1 MALPRIDKGM
11 AVSATAH
18 VAVLLWAG
26 LSFAA
31 KPLEAPQ
38 QDAVFVE
45 TMSFSEFSQMTAGSK
60 KATKTDT
67 PKPLVEKKD
76 EPKPVENQEAK
87 ISDKPEVVASTASST
102 PPPEEAKK
110 PEPQPMPREAKPEP
124 RPEPKREPEKK
135 VPDAEALKK
144 NDKPKKE
151 EPKKDEAR
159 KEEPKKK
166 EAKKPEPPKPLPPK
180 KPEKKVV
187 EHKPQPEQEQSRFD
201 ASRIAALLDKRE
213 PRRMA
218 AAGETLNNTPA
229 LGTATGTAAKLSQN
243 EIDALRARIQ
253 QCWNP
258 PAGAAEARDLVVQVR
273 ILFQPDGSLA
283 ADPRLISRTSSSYQQ
298 IAAESALRAI
308 RRCAPYSFMPAAK
321 YEAWKD
327 VEVTFDPRDLF
338 RG

>member
-1 MALPRIDKGM
+1 MAPRIDKGL

-18 VAVLLWAG
+18 AAVLLWAG
-26 LSFAA
+26 LSLAA
-31 KPLEAPQ
+31 KPLDAAPSEAL
-38 QDAVFVE
+38 FVE
-45 TMSFSEFSQMTAGSK
+45 TISFSEFSEMTAGSK
-60 KATKTDT
+60 TAKKAET

-76 EPKPVENQEAK
+76 EPKPIETPEAK
-87 ISDKPEVVASTASST
+87 VSEKPEVVAAAAAAA
-102 PPPEEAKK
+102 PPPEEAKQPDPK
-110 PEPQPMPREAKPEP
+110 PQPPKAKAE
-124 RPEPKREPEKK
+124 PEPKPEPEKK
-135 VPDAEALKK
+135 PPEAEALKK

-151 EPKKDEAR
+151 E
-159 KEEPKKK
+159 
-166 EAKKPEPPKPLPPK
+166 AKKPEPKPLPPK
-180 KPEKKVV
+180 RPERKVKV
-187 EHKPQPEQEQSRFD
+187 AEPRNEPEQPKFD
-201 ASRIAALLDKRE
+201 ANRIAALLDKRT

-218 AAGETLNNTPA
+218 AVGETLSQTPT
-229 LGTATGTAAKLSQN
+229 LGTATGRAPRLSQN

-258 PAGAAEARDLVVQVR
+258 PAGAAEARDLIVQVR
-273 ILFQPDGSLA
+273 ILFRPDGSLA
-283 ADPRLISRTSSSYQQ
+283 TEPRLLTPVAPGYQQ